1 MGLRVIAGLLIQA
14 DVTALV
20 PELDFAAAVD
30 GQRRFP
36 MTASRA
42 TASVK
47 TMILI
52 FALAAMPAVAF
63 AQATGGS
70 AGSTGGSAGSTG
82 GVANSP
88 APPPGTNS
96 LGTAQ
101 SSGPGS
107 GVTTGSGTGGAA
119 DATVNAENRMLDKK
133 LKSICRGC

>member
-1 MGLRVIAGLLIQA
+1 MA
-14 DVTALV
+14 
-20 PELDFAAAVD
+20 
-30 GQRRFP
+30 
-36 MTASRA
+36 ASRA
-42 TASVK
+42 TASLK

-52 FALAAMPAVAF
+52 FALAAVPAVAF

-70 AGSTGGSAGSTG
+70 AGSTGGSAGSAG

-101 SSGPGS
+101 SSGPGA
-107 GVTTGSGTGGAA
+107 GGGAA
-119 DATVNAENRMLDKK
+119 TGGGTDAAVAAENRMLDKK

>member
-1 MGLRVIAGLLIQA
+1 M
-14 DVTALV
+14 
-20 PELDFAAAVD
+20 P
-30 GQRRFP
+30 
-36 MTASRA
+36 A
-42 TASVK
+42 TASIK

-52 FALAAMPAVAF
+52 FALAAVPAVAF

-70 AGSTGGSAGSTG
+70 AGSSGGSAGSTG

-101 SSGPGS
+101 SSGPGP

-119 DATVNAENRMLDKK
+119 DAAVNAENRMLDKK

>member
-1 MGLRVIAGLLIQA
+1 MAALRAIGSL
-14 DVTALV
+14 
-20 PELDFAAAVD
+20 
-30 GQRRFP
+30 R
-36 MTASRA
+36 
-42 TASVK
+42 
-47 TMILI
+47 TMILV
-52 FALAAMPAVAF
+52 FALAAMPTAAV

-70 AGSTGGSAGSTG
+70 TGSTGGAAGSAG

-107 GVTTGSGTGGAA
+107 GVTTGTGAGGAA